1 MITPA
6 VGTDVT
12 TISAYDK
19 NWEQTYEAE
28 NAALI
33 GGAQA
38 FTKTGGGD
46 LARSNRA
53 EVGGMNSENDGVKF
67 TVEVPKDGRYRLNIY
82 YSSQAPQVDPLTLQY
97 VSKDGQNRAIGA
109 LCSHRLTIDGGAPQE
124 IVFDSTVKWG
134 YYNYKTVY
142 VDLKAGRHE
151 IQLMY
156 QGENQNSK
164 EINSMLCVLLDKIDL
179 TYAPKEAAVIEI
191 EPEELAASQEGFV
204 YAQEGKF
211 SGGGS
216 ASGSGKFTF
225 YVNVPRDGKW
235 FLHFVKE
242 QSKLCQGCEGRVS
255 ADYRLVKIV

>member
-1 MITPA
+1 MEFEGNLAFSGDDLVFTVPDAELMDAYYAVITPA

-82 YSSQAPQVDPLTLQY
+82 YSSQAPQVDPLT
-97 VSKDGQNRAIGA
+97 
-109 LCSHRLTIDGGAPQE
+109 
-124 IVFDSTVKWG
+124 
-134 YYNYKTVY
+134 
-142 VDLKAGRHE
+142 
-151 IQLMY
+151 
-156 QGENQNSK
+156 
-164 EINSMLCVLLDKIDL
+164 
-179 TYAPKEAAVIEI
+179 
-191 EPEELAASQEGFV
+191 
-204 YAQEGKF
+204 
-211 SGGGS
+211 
-216 ASGSGKFTF
+216 
-225 YVNVPRDGKW
+225 
-235 FLHFVKE
+235 
-242 QSKLCQGCEGRVS
+242 
-255 ADYRLVKIV
+255 